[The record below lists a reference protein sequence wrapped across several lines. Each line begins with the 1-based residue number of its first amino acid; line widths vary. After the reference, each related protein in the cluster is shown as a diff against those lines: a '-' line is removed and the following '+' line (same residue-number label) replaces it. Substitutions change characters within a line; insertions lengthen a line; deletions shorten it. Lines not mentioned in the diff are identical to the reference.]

1 MDQQDKVKSNK
12 QIIYTK
18 TLLPP
23 ETRGSK
29 PCGNAMQ
36 QEVLIIIILLLL
48 LLLFLFL
55 FFLINS

>member
-36 QEVLIIIILLLL
+36 QEVLIIIIIIIIIIV
-48 LLLFLFL
+48 FV
-55 FFLINS
+55 FFNK

>member
-23 ETRGSK
+23 EMRGSK

-36 QEVLIIIILLLL
+36 QDVLIIIVVV
-48 LLLFLFL
+48 FFF

>member
-23 ETRGSK
+23 EMRGSK

-36 QEVLIIIILLLL
+36 QDVLIIIVVVV
-48 LLLFLFL
+48 
-55 FFLINS
+55 FFFFFNK

>member
-23 ETRGSK
+23 EMRGSK

-36 QEVLIIIILLLL
+36 QDVIIIIVVV
-48 LLLFLFL
+48 FFF

>member
-1 MDQQDKVKSNK
+1 MGQQDKVKSNK

-23 ETRGSK
+23 EMRGSK

-36 QEVLIIIILLLL
+36 QDVLIIIVVVVV
-48 LLLFLFL
+48 F

>member
-36 QEVLIIIILLLL
+36 QEVLIIIIIIIVVVV
-48 LLLFLFL
+48 FV
-55 FFLINS
+55 FFNK

>member
-23 ETRGSK
+23 EMRGSK
-29 PCGNAMQ
+29 LCGNAMKQ
-36 QEVLIIIILLLL
+36 DVLIIIVVVV
-48 LLLFLFL
+48 
-55 FFLINS
+55 FFFFNK

>member
-23 ETRGSK
+23 EMRGSK

-36 QEVLIIIILLLL
+36 QEVLIIIIIIIIIIIV
-48 LLLFLFL
+48 FV
-55 FFLINS
+55 FFNK

>member
-36 QEVLIIIILLLL
+36 QEVLIIIIIIIVVVVV
-48 LLLFLFL
+48 FV
-55 FFLINS
+55 FFNK

>member
-36 QEVLIIIILLLL
+36 QEVLIIIIIIIIV
-48 LLLFLFL
+48 FV
-55 FFLINS
+55 FFNK

>member
-23 ETRGSK
+23 EMRGSK

-36 QEVLIIIILLLL
+36 QDVLIIIVVVVV
-48 LLLFLFL
+48 F

>member
-36 QEVLIIIILLLL
+36 QEVLIIIIIV
-48 LLLFLFL
+48 FV
-55 FFLINS
+55 FLINS